1 MRAKQAET
9 VLVDGR
15 EVKITRPDKILFRED
30 GITKGDLIRY
40 YQRIGLRM
48 LPYLEGRPLSMQR
61 FPDGIDQPGFFQKA
75 AARYYPE
82 WIQRATVRKAG
93 GTVTHVV
100 CGDLA
105 TLVYLANQACVTM
118 HTWLSR
124 IDRPESPDQMI
135 FDLDPSTGE
144 LAPVIDA
151 ARAIRAVLDD
161 LELPAFLKTTGG
173 RGLHIVVPLDRQHDF
188 EAVRGFARR
197 VAQVVVD
204 RDPAR
209 YTLEQYKSKRQD
221 RVFLDINRNAY
232 AQTAV
237 AVYSVRPRKG
247 APVSAPLAWSELET
261 EGFRPDG
268 VNLLTAMERLER
280 IEDPWKDFG
289 RRAGSLDQAARHL
302 R

>member
-15 EVKITRPDKILFRED
+15 EVKITRPDKILFPED
-30 GITKGDLIRY
+30 GITKGDLVRY
-40 YQRIGLRM
+40 YQRIGPRM

-100 CGDLA
+100 CGDVA

-124 IDRPESPDQMI
+124 MDRLEFPDLMI
-135 FDLDPSTGE
+135 FDIDPSTGE

-173 RGLHIVVPLDRQHDF
+173 RGLHIVVPLDRGHDF
-188 EAVRGFARR
+188 DAVRGFARR
-197 VAQVVVD
+197 VAQVVVE

-209 YTLEQYKSKRQD
+209 YTLEQYKSKRQE

-247 APVSAPLAWSELET
+247 APVSAPLAWSELES
-261 EGFRPDG
+261 ESFRPDG
-268 VNLLTAMERLER
+268 VTLQTVMERLER
-280 IEDPWKDFG
+280 IEDPWKDFR
-289 RRAGSLDQAARHL
+289 RRAGSLEQAGRHL